1 MKNIFI
7 IFLLTGCATATV
19 VNPPVVPDDSQ
30 KKVDCDKDPY
40 VRICVQDGLGDC
52 DRFCPT
58 NAQRKQEQEWLNEK

>member
-7 IFLLTGCATATV
+7 IFLLSGCATATV
-19 VNPPVVPDDSQ
+19 VNPLSVSDDSQ
-30 KKVDCDKDPY
+30 KVDCDKDPY